1 LVDLD
6 LAPSLAARN
15 PVARVIEAHRLA
27 QATKSDV
34 KRRRTGKLGLVRS
47 LLESGMAE
55 IEVREVMRLIH
66 WLLALPK
73 EEEVGFR
80 KDVKEME
87 ATMQTIRRS
96 TYEQIVWEEGVE
108 KGIETGLEQGLKRGL
123 EVGRQEGRHEAAQE
137 LLLEL
142 IEERFGELEESMRR
156 RIVEIRDEVRLRQL
170 ARAVFQKT
178 SLDAFQTLL
187 ESSDGR

>member
-1 LVDLD
+1 
-6 LAPSLAARN
+6 
-15 PVARVIEAHRLA
+15 VARVIEAHRLA

-123 EVGRQEGRHEAAQE
+123 EVGRQEGRQEGRHEAAQE

-142 IEERFGELEESMRR
+142 IEERFGELEDSMRR
-156 RIVEIRDEVRLRQL
+156 RIAEIRDEVRLRQL
-170 ARAVFQKT
+170 ARAVFQMK
-178 SLDAFQTLL
+178 SLAEFAKLL
-187 ESSDGR
+187 DLPDPS